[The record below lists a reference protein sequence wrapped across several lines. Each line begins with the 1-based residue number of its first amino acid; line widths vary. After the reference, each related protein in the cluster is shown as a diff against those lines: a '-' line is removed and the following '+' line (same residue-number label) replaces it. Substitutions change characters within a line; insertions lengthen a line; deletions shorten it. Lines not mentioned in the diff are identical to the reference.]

1 MMQQYPTSDDAIEG
15 NRDTQTEKQLEG
27 EITWQEKND
36 IIRLQNIHSKHTTN
50 GKEEEG
56 DRPMTTDDIASKGS
70 GLDSTQETRHNN
82 TAHSVNETRTK
93 KGKTN
98 INTFTIKTKM
108 DRLPSSC
115 SSLWTFSI

>member
-36 IIRLQNIHSKHTTN
+36 IIRLQNIHSKHTTK
-50 GKEEEG
+50 GSEG
-56 DRPMTTDDIASKGS
+56 GGGGQTNMTTDDIASKGS

-82 TAHSVNETRTK
+82 THTV
-93 KGKTN
+93 
-98 INTFTIKTKM
+98 
-108 DRLPSSC
+108 
-115 SSLWTFSI
+115 